1 MNLML
6 EDIRKILQVKKT
18 LEKAIFVTGFL
29 YNHHGALNMMRKFTK
44 KRKLMKHGVTRFITE
59 YKLMFDGDII

>member
-18 LEKAIFVTGFL
+18 LEKAIFVIGLF
-29 YNHHGALNMMRKFTK
+29 YNHHGALNIMRKFIK
-44 KRKLMKHGVTRFITE
+44 KRKLMKHGVTRFVTE
-59 YKLMFDGDII
+59 DELMFDGDII